1 MCLHCFARWGN
12 IRTCLFSSYH
22 SYCICYTPWPV
33 LSQWHFLHWSC
44 YIFKAYYLCN
54 TDTLLVSINMI
65 VTNVQLHCLAFQ
77 SSKPKRTGRLI
88 MRPFLV
94 LGNRSFSGPAVGR
107 VVSSSCT
114 QLPSSCF
121 GVVTLILLSF
131 FKKVWLNIS
140 SASSFMSMMVLLV
153 TGDEVFNWLY
163 NCCKSNAS
171 ASVSGCPCHW
181 FFECL
186 KKDIHVRMSISLCHQ
201 SCLPQINTLKA
212 VMTEVSFS

>member
-1 MCLHCFARWGN
+1 MLVEETSEPVYSHLT
-12 IRTCLFSSYH
+12 IRIVSVIPPDQCCHNDTFYSSFY
-22 SYCICYTPWPV
+22 
-33 LSQWHFLHWSC
+33 WSC

-131 FKKVWLNIS
+131 FKKVWLNMS

-153 TGDEVFNWLY
+153 TGDEVFN
-163 NCCKSNAS
+163 
-171 ASVSGCPCHW
+171 
-181 FFECL
+181 
-186 KKDIHVRMSISLCHQ
+186 
-201 SCLPQINTLKA
+201 
-212 VMTEVSFS
+212 